1 MSEAFQKD
9 VMKELRSLKS
19 EVDYIKEFLEDTRL
33 TLKEKKFVDNRIR
46 KINSGDTSNFV
57 SWKQAKKRLG

>member
-1 MSEAFQKD
+1 
-9 VMKELRSLKS
+9 MKELRSLKS
-19 EVDYIKEFLEDTRL
+19 EIDYIKEFLEDTRL
-33 TLKEKKFVDNRIR
+33 TPKEKKFVDNRIR